1 MTIRN
6 LSIARA
12 YARAGFRACATA
24 KERDTLLADLAAV
37 AAGTIRPTPPT
48 PAALK
53 AMDALGG
60 PARRAL
66 QAREGW
72 HGRVSAIALR
82 LLEALASRDDLRLL
96 GAVRAHCETLL
107 RHAEGRLRVTAAFAA
122 EPEPDTVARLRQRL
136 IPAGTPFGLT
146 VRVQPDLLAG
156 FTVQIDDR
164 LVDASLS
171 GRLVRLRS
179 ALARPLANP
188 TGFMP

>member
-1 MTIRN
+1 MTLRD
-6 LSIARA
+6 LSTARA

-24 KERDTLLADLAAV
+24 RERADLLTDLAAV
-37 AAGTIRPTPPT
+37 ADGKIRPTPPT
-48 PAALK
+48 PATLK
-53 AMDALGG
+53 AMNALGG

-72 HGRVSAIALR
+72 RERVSAIALR

-136 IPAGTPFGLT
+136 IPAGTPFDFN
-146 VRVQPDLLAG
+146 VCVQPALLGG
-156 FTVQIDDR
+156 FTVRIDDR

-171 GRLVRLRS
+171 GRLVRLRT
-179 ALARPLANP
+179 ALAHTPANP